1 MKRITSILF
10 ILMLSMG
17 SVCAVTSVD
26 SIRREMKHLKGKEL
40 LRAHSNLCRLAA
52 AQDDMA
58 YELRCIRDFLAE
70 ALKQKDAD
78 AEGRARVRQLYCY
91 YNYDKPDSILFYL
104 PETLKSLKKNRM
116 WEYYYNA
123 WSVLV
128 ERYMYEEK
136 LQTAL
141 VEARKM
147 YADAHAVNSN
157 YGLGVSSYDIG
168 SIYQTMGRFR
178 EAEKSLTESIAALSK
193 EEDISQLLSAY
204 NALSEDW
211 ASTADCGQ
219 QPKNGKTSLT
229 NIGKRHCA
237 RAIPSH

>member
-91 YNYDKPDSILFYL
+91 YNYDKPDSILFICQRL
-104 PETLKSLKKNRM
+104 
-116 WEYYYNA
+116 
-123 WSVLV
+123 
-128 ERYMYEEK
+128 
-136 LQTAL
+136 
-141 VEARKM
+141 
-147 YADAHAVNSN
+147 SN
-157 YGLGVSSYDIG
+157 L
-168 SIYQTMGRFR
+168 
-178 EAEKSLTESIAALSK
+178 
-193 EEDISQLLSAY
+193 
-204 NALSEDW
+204 
-211 ASTADCGQ
+211 
-219 QPKNGKTSLT
+219 
-229 NIGKRHCA
+229 
-237 RAIPSH
+237 

>member
-1 MKRITSILF
+1 MCRHFCRLHTPEI
-10 ILMLSMG
+10 
-17 SVCAVTSVD
+17 
-26 SIRREMKHLKGKEL
+26 KHLKGKEL

-128 ERYMYEEK
+128 ERYIYEEK

-157 YGLGVSSYDIG
+157 YWGFPHTILV
-168 SIYQTMGRFR
+168 
-178 EAEKSLTESIAALSK
+178 
-193 EEDISQLLSAY
+193 
-204 NALSEDW
+204 
-211 ASTADCGQ
+211 ASTKLWAAFVKR
-219 QPKNGKTSLT
+219 KN
-229 NIGKRHCA
+229 
-237 RAIPSH
+237 P